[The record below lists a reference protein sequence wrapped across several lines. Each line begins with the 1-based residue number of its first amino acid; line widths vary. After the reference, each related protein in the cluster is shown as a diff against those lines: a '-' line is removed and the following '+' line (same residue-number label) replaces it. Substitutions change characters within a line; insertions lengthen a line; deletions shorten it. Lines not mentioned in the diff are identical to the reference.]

1 MAQTFY
7 VASHQGDAQIYPDM
21 AAYHSIAVTLGRAG
35 LLSELIKIIDNMRQK
50 PSKRVM
56 MMRRK
61 DWDPSLEPDVL
72 IYNSVRKLVKI
83 FLSFFPGS
91 ICLSKSSILLET

>member
-7 VASHQGDAQIYPDM
+7 VASPQGDAQIYPDM

-56 MMRRK
+56 AMRRK
-61 DWDPSLEPDVL
+61 DWDPLLEPDVL
-72 IYNSVRKLVKI
+72 VYNSVRVASEASLVI
-83 FLSFFPGS
+83 YFP
-91 ICLSKSSILLET
+91 